1 METLNLDLLPDEAK
15 REVVQFY
22 NRLLNKYKLKEFSKN
37 DEIQKLKKMLL
48 TDKIKIDTT
57 QWKFNREELYER

>member
-15 REVVQFY
+15 REVIQFY
-22 NRLLNKYKLKEFSKN
+22 NRLLNKYKAKEFSKD
-37 DEIQKLKKMLL
+37 DEIKKLKKDLL
-48 TDKIKIDTT
+48 ADKIKIDTK